1 MKKWV
6 VDSAAVGLLWVVIS
20 VVWAPAYMVATTPY
34 RVDQNPGNRGL
45 PFQRI
50 NIPSGDLSL
59 EGWWIP
65 AESPR
70 AELIFVHG
78 AGSNRISQF
87 IGSLDFYLTLHEL
100 GVSVITMDLRNHGNS
115 PVTDGVLRMGAAEWP
130 DVIAAAAWLD
140 QHQASGLPRVALGA
154 SMGGSTVIHAIT
166 HGLDLD
172 AAILLDPLLDVIDSM
187 QHGGRVVTGIPSPFF
202 AVAAR
207 AAISEFQLPHGE
219 HSPLAL
225 GSRLKL
231 PILLIQDWDDPV
243 TRSPFAERLSN
254 ENPFVTLRKVPA
266 ISPDAPC
273 LEGKHAWGSH
283 VAAHPCHPEWTR
295 HTVSAFID
303 SVLASS

>member
-6 VDSAAVGLLWVVIS
+6 VGSAAVGLLWVVIS

-34 RVDQNPGNRGL
+34 PVDQNPGNRGL

-78 AGSNRISQF
+78 AGSNRVSQF
-87 IGSLDFYLTLHEL
+87 IGSLDFYRTLHEL

-140 QHQASGLPRVALGA
+140 QHQASGLPRIALGA
-154 SMGGSTVIHAIT
+154 SMG
-166 HGLDLD
+166 
-172 AAILLDPLLDVIDSM
+172 AA
-187 QHGGRVVTGIPSPFF
+187 PS
-202 AVAAR
+202 
-207 AAISEFQLPHGE
+207 S
-219 HSPLAL
+219 
-225 GSRLKL
+225 
-231 PILLIQDWDDPV
+231 
-243 TRSPFAERLSN
+243 TRSRTDSTSTPPSCSIPCWTSSTACNTVAESLRASPHLSSLS
-254 ENPFVTLRKVPA
+254 PRALRYPNFNY
-266 ISPDAPC
+266 
-273 LEGKHAWGSH
+273 L
-283 VAAHPCHPEWTR
+283 
-295 HTVSAFID
+295 TVSTARWHWE
-303 SVLASS
+303 VG